1 MNFHINKQ
9 VGTLKCLILGNQLHV
24 YTLSCEFPI
33 RRLRS
38 LFLHAQQPTVFIGG
52 YSLTNSISCF
62 ILYIQIYE
70 YHYNPFVWFFHLV
83 CSLYECIG
91 EIKAMYSLVLY
102 MQCIVFGDEECVI
115 MVLLRHCSVLLIIP
129 CVW

>member
-33 RRLRS
+33 RRLCS
-38 LFLHAQQPTVFIGG
+38 LFLHTQQPTVFIGG

-62 ILYIQIYE
+62 ILYIQVVIYE
-70 YHYNPFVWFFHLV
+70 YHYNPLSGSFIL
-83 CSLYECIG
+83 C
-91 EIKAMYSLVLY
+91 ALY
-102 MQCIVFGDEECVI
+102 MN
-115 MVLLRHCSVLLIIP
+115 VLEK
-129 CVW
+129 